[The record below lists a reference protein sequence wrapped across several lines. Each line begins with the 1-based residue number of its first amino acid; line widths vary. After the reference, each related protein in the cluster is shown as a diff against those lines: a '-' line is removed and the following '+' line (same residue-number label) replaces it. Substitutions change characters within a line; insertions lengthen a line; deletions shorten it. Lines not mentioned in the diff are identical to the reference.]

1 MSDLNSLNQPYSG
14 ETPHSMAAAIR
25 AKVKFCNSMAEVR
38 EHIDALDNRIVALI
52 AERGGYVAQAARIK
66 QRADQV
72 HDSARI
78 EFIVDRVVAQARE
91 SGVPPAVLEATYR
104 AMIDAFIAFEHGEFK
119 RLRDHTSTTEG
130 ASS

>member
-1 MSDLNSLNQPYSG
+1 MNQNATG
-14 ETPHSMAAAIR
+14 QDVGDVAAAIQ
-25 AKVKFCNSMAEVR
+25 AKVRFCHSMAEVR
-38 EHIDALDNRIVALI
+38 ESIDALDGQIVALI
-52 AERGGYVAQAARIK
+52 AERGGYVAQAARLK

-104 AMIDAFIAFEHGEFK
+104 AMIDAFIAFEHEEFR
-119 RLRDHTSTTEG
+119 RLRDQPGKQPG
-130 ASS
+130 ATA